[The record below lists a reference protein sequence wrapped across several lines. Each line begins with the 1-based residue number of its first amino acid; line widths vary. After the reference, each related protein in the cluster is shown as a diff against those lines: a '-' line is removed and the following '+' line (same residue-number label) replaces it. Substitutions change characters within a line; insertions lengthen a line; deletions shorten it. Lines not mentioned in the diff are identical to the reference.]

1 MSAFLFA
8 SESVI
13 FIDELSRN
21 IYDVGA
27 SVAKNNRVVILNF
40 FIAHSFIIF
49 YYIRYFGC
57 YEQTLYNAG
66 LFQISS
72 IIFFYF
78 CRVQQMSAGRATI
91 KLLWCCRMSK
101 VRAL

>member
-49 YYIRYFGC
+49 
-57 YEQTLYNAG
+57 
-66 LFQISS
+66 
-72 IIFFYF
+72 FYF